1 MHLIFSEKKKPL
13 YNGDCITSVLRYC
26 GPIPASG
33 FSAAF
38 LAVGPMNCM
47 SDTHSNEKKG
57 NVFRPTVG
65 RCTLNCRLDALH
77 L

>member
-33 FSAAF
+33 FSAASSCWSDE
-38 LAVGPMNCM
+38 LYVGY
-47 SDTHSNEKKG
+47 
-57 NVFRPTVG
+57 
-65 RCTLNCRLDALH
+65 TLK
-77 L
+77 